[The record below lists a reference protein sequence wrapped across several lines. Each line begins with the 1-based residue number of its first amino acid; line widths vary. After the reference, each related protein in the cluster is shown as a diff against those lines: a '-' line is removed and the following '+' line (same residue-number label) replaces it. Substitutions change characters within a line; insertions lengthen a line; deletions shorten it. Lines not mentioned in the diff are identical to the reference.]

1 MKNNL
6 LKIRKAA
13 ALLGLLFINVWGLN
27 AQTSSLL
34 MGADQYDRWRPLV
47 EGKKIGLVVNHTA
60 TTSGQHLLDFLI
72 GQGQE
77 VRLVFAPEHG
87 FRGEAEAGANIK
99 DGKDS
104 KTGIPVV
111 SLYGAKKKPTKADL
125 SQIDVIIFDIQ
136 DVGARFYTYIS
147 TLHYVMEACAEVNLP
162 LLLLDRPNPNGH
174 YIDGPLLD
182 TAFRSFV
189 GMHPVPV
196 VHGMTIGEYACMI
209 NGERWLAAGLQC
221 SLEVIT
227 VIGYHHQVFYELPIP
242 PSPNL
247 PDMRS
252 IYLYPSICFFE
263 GTPVSLG
270 RGTDKPFQRVG
281 APWFKG
287 GDAVFIPKSIPGKA
301 AKPPFMDEKCFGYDY
316 AQRPIHQ
323 LQETTKLNL
332 QPLIDFYLQAPNKTD
347 FFIPFFDKLAG
358 TRVLR
363 EQIMAGKTEAEIH
376 ASWQP
381 GLAVFAK
388 VRANYLLYPD
398 KKDHAR

>member
-6 LKIRKAA
+6 PKIRKAA
-13 ALLGLLFINVWGLN
+13 ALLGLLFINVCGVA
-27 AQTSSLL
+27 AQNGTLL
-34 MGADQYDRWRPLV
+34 TGADQSNNWLPLV

-60 TTSGQHLLDFLI
+60 TSNGQHLLDFLI
-72 GQGQE
+72 TKGQDVQ
-77 VRLVFAPEHG
+77 LVFAPEHG
-87 FRGEAEAGANIK
+87 FRGEAEAGASIK

-104 KTGIPVV
+104 KTGTAVV
-111 SLYGAKKKPTKADL
+111 SLYGAKKKPTLADL
-125 SQIDVIIFDIQ
+125 SKVDLIIFDIQ

-147 TLHYVMEACAEVNLP
+147 TLHYVMEASAEAGLP
-162 LLLLDRPNPNGH
+162 VLIFDRPNPNGH
-174 YIDGPLLD
+174 YIDGPILD
-182 TAFRSFV
+182 TAYRSFV

-209 NGERWLAAGLQC
+209 NGERWLANGIQC
-221 SLEVIT
+221 KIEIVPVL
-227 VIGYHHQVFYELPIP
+227 GYHHQLFYELPIP

-287 GDAVFIPKSIPGKA
+287 GMASFTPISIPGKA
-301 AKPPFMDEKCFGYDY
+301 ANPPFKNESCYGYDY
-316 AQRPIHQ
+316 TAVSIAQ
-323 LQETTKLNL
+323 LQQKAQLDL
-332 QPLIDFYLQAPNKTD
+332 QPLIDFYSQAPDKAT
-347 FFIPFFDKLAG
+347 FFIPFFEKLAG
-358 TRVLR
+358 TRTLR
-363 EQIMAGKTEAEIH
+363 EQIEAGKSMAEIQ

-381 GLAVFAK
+381 GLAAYAK
-388 VRANYLLYPD
+388 TRAKYLLYPE
-398 KKDHAR
+398 K